1 MVHREIVWH
10 NARACCVFTS
20 PTAGS
25 FSASVYLYL
34 FTSNQLPGLVFP
46 KLSLVWV
53 GLVNITFSLPAL
65 IRRFTIVIMNIFKSY
80 FKNIYIKSSGGES
93 SGGKLEYSD
102 LCLRKEESSEK
113 RTSA

>member
-1 MVHREIVWH
+1 
-10 NARACCVFTS
+10 
-20 PTAGS
+20 
-25 FSASVYLYL
+25 
-34 FTSNQLPGLVFP
+34 
-46 KLSLVWV
+46 
-53 GLVNITFSLPAL
+53 
-65 IRRFTIVIMNIFKSY
+65 MNIFKSD